1 MPRGAT
7 WAADGSIVFAHT
19 DSLHRVSSDGGAP
32 ETLATPVR
40 EKREKS
46 LRFPDPL
53 PGGRAVLFTL
63 GTADMDTW
71 DDATIA
77 VLSLDNGEIRT
88 LIEGGTN
95 ARYSSTGHI
104 VYARGQRLLAV
115 PFDASS
121 LEVTGTPVVIL
132 EPVSTFPIN
141 GPAQFALSPEGT
153 LVYAPGPAWTS
164 TGRVV
169 LVSRRGEVEPLVET
183 PRPIG
188 AVRIAPGGGR
198 LAIEIQGANHSIWTF
213 DMARGALT
221 PLISGFNNFQPLW
234 SPDGSGLAWSND
246 ARGTFDVFL
255 TSADGSGER
264 EQLTPVDG
272 PAAHAGSWSPD
283 GRFLLYSTTTTETQ
297 RDLMVLPLGEN
308 RTPRVLLGTDAD
320 EWNPRFSPDGEWV
333 AHNSDESG
341 RPEIY
346 LRAFRDPGPKWQ
358 VSTEGGID
366 PSWNP
371 RGGEL
376 FYRIGDKMMAVDISL
391 NDTPEMGQP
400 RLLFEKNIYSLGRS
414 DYDVMPDGQRFIMV
428 DDSETVPRPTELV
441 VVQNFAEELKRLA
454 PADR

>member
-1 MPRGAT
+1 M
-7 WAADGSIVFAHT
+7 
-19 DSLHRVSSDGGAP
+19 
-32 ETLATPVR
+32 E
-40 EKREKS
+40 
-46 LRFPDPL
+46 
-53 PGGRAVLFTL
+53 
-63 GTADMDTW
+63 TW

-221 PLISGFNNFQPLW
+221 PLLSGFNNFRPLW
-234 SPDGSGLAWSND
+234 SPDGSRLAWSND

-255 TSADGSGER
+255 TSAGGSGTR

-272 PAAHAGSWSPD
+272 PEAYPESWSPD
-283 GRFLLYSTTTTETQ
+283 GRFLLYSTFTTETQ

-308 RTPRVLLGTDAD
+308 RTPRVFLATDAD
-320 EWNPRFSPDGEWV
+320 EWNSRFSPDGEWV
-333 AHNSDESG
+333 AHSSDESG
-341 RPEIY
+341 RREIY
-346 LRAFRDPGPKWQ
+346 LRSFRDPGPKWQ
-358 VSTEGGID
+358 VSTEGGTN

-376 FYRIGDKMMAVDISL
+376 FYQIGDKMMAVDIRL

-400 RLLFEKNIYSLGRS
+400 RLLFEKRTRSSGRP
-414 DYDVMPDGQRFIMV
+414 DYDVMPDGKRFIMIE
-428 DDSETVPRPTELV
+428 DSEPRPRPTELV

-454 PADR
+454 PKINR